1 MFIKQIS
8 VFLENKKGTL
18 REFTELLGKENIN
31 LLALSLAD
39 TSGFGIARCVV
50 KSDDIEKVQTL
61 LKENGY
67 ISRKNHVICVRI
79 PNKPM
84 AFSSILSILED
95 NDIFLEYA
103 YSFCQSTLD
112 DAVVLIRPSDK
123 DKCEEVLEKN
133 GVAMVSQDE
142 VDKF

>member
-1 MFIKQIS
+1 MFIQQIS

-18 REFTELLGKENIN
+18 RELTELLGKANIN
-31 LLALSLAD
+31 ILALSLAD

-50 KSDDIEKVQTL
+50 KSGDVEKVRTL

-67 ISRKNHVICVRI
+67 ISRKNRVVCVRI

-95 NDIFLEYA
+95 NDIFVEYA
-103 YSFCQSTLD
+103 YSFCQSTLN
-112 DAVVLIRPSDK
+112 DAVILIRPSDK
-123 DKCEEVLEKN
+123 DKCEKVLEEN
-133 GVAMVSQDE
+133 GVTMVSQDE